1 MTFLETLQANRG
13 ELIRLKTQ
21 FYWYKNR
28 TWDGNTGLVCLI
40 LDALDSDDPV
50 VSIDAFV
57 EGSDKR
63 VFADEDG
70 DDDYKIVFAQLLIDG
85 FPRWVGLSK
94 KNIEL
99 ITKE

>member
-13 ELIRLKTQ
+13 GLIRLNGEL
-21 FYWYKNR
+21 YWYKNR
-28 TWDGNTGLVCLI
+28 TWDGNPGRVCLI
-40 LDALDSDDPV
+40 LDALDSDDTV
-50 VSIDAFV
+50 VSSDAFV
-57 EGSDKR
+57 EG
-63 VFADEDG
+63 AGEAWMAG
-70 DDDYKIVFAQLLIDG
+70 EDDDYKIVVAQLLIDG